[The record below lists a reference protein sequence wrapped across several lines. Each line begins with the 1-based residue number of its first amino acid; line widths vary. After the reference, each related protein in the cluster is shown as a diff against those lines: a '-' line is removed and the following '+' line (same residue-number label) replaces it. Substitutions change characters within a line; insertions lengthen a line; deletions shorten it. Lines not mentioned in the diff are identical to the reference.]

1 MSNKKIYKGL
11 NKRRR
16 FHPRKYITIIL
27 CMALIIGYGYKK
39 IKLDEVFKNIDISK
53 NVSSLVNKLYFWQD
67 PASEIFNLASTST
80 QKIDNSSQ
88 KDVTDKSNE
97 EKSQKSSTAD
107 NSSTNTEVA
116 VVDGIDVYLI
126 QVGSFDNNKDL
137 NKITAR
143 LKENKIPN
151 SSIKIDGAN
160 KVQAYISFNE
170 DDVRN
175 NLEKTKKIVDDA
187 FLTKLEIPVL
197 SLEYTEEYSYIK
209 NIADNL
215 NSLLKNYEEESNYLN
230 KNKDNLDSGEYKII
244 LTKRENILDKL
255 ENEVNKINYKELDS
269 FKTDLLSYT
278 SQIRD
283 NISKY
288 GDKID
293 TKNEYK
299 YETLLISSI
308 QMYYEFINEIKAA

>member
-88 KDVTDKSNE
+88 KNVTDKSNE

-209 NIADNL
+209 DIADNL

-244 LTKRENILDKL
+244 LTKRENILEKL

-269 FKTDLLSYT
+269 FKTNLLSYT

>member
-88 KDVTDKSNE
+88 KNVTDKSNE

-137 NKITAR
+137 NKITAK

-170 DDVRN
+170 EDVRN

-209 NIADNL
+209 DIADNL

-230 KNKDNLDSGEYKII
+230 KNKDNLDSGEYKKI

-269 FKTDLLSYT
+269 FKTNLLSYT

>member
-137 NKITAR
+137 NKITAK

-209 NIADNL
+209 DIADNL

-230 KNKDNLDSGEYKII
+230 KNKDNLDSGEYKKI

-269 FKTDLLSYT
+269 FKTNLLSYT

>member
-88 KDVTDKSNE
+88 KNVTDKSNE

-137 NKITAR
+137 NKITAK

-209 NIADNL
+209 DIADNL

-230 KNKDNLDSGEYKII
+230 KNKDNLDSGEYKKI

-269 FKTDLLSYT
+269 FKTNLLSYT

-288 GDKID
+288 VDKID

>member
-88 KDVTDKSNE
+88 KNVTDKSNE

-175 NLEKTKKIVDDA
+175 NLEKTKKIVDDS

-209 NIADNL
+209 DIADNL

-269 FKTDLLSYT
+269 FKTNLLSYT

>member
-88 KDVTDKSNE
+88 KNVTDKSNE

-170 DDVRN
+170 DYVRN

-209 NIADNL
+209 DIADNL

-269 FKTDLLSYT
+269 FKTNLLSYT

>member
-88 KDVTDKSNE
+88 KNVTDKSNE

-116 VVDGIDVYLI
+116 VVDGIDIYLI

-209 NIADNL
+209 DIADNL

-269 FKTDLLSYT
+269 FKTNLLSYT

>member
-88 KDVTDKSNE
+88 KNVTDKSNE

-137 NKITAR
+137 NKITAK

-209 NIADNL
+209 DIADNL

-230 KNKDNLDSGEYKII
+230 KNKDNLDSEEYKII

-269 FKTDLLSYT
+269 FKTNLLSYT
-278 SQIRD
+278 TQIRD

-288 GDKID
+288 VDKID

>member
-88 KDVTDKSNE
+88 KNVTDKSNE

-209 NIADNL
+209 DIADNL

-230 KNKDNLDSGEYKII
+230 KNKDNLDSGEYKKI

>member
-88 KDVTDKSNE
+88 KNVTDKSNE

-107 NSSTNTEVA
+107 NSSINTEVA

-126 QVGSFDNNKDL
+126 QVGSFDNNKYL
-137 NKITAR
+137 NKITAK

-170 DDVRN
+170 DDERN

-209 NIADNL
+209 DIADNL

-230 KNKDNLDSGEYKII
+230 KNKDNLDSGEYKKI

-269 FKTDLLSYT
+269 FKTNLLSYT

>member
-88 KDVTDKSNE
+88 KNISNE
-97 EKSQKSSTAD
+97 SNKEKSKENSTA
-107 NSSTNTEVA
+107 NTEVA

-137 NKITAR
+137 NKITAK

-209 NIADNL
+209 DIADNL

-230 KNKDNLDSGEYKII
+230 KNKDNLDSGEYKKI

-269 FKTDLLSYT
+269 FKTNLLSYT

>member
-88 KDVTDKSNE
+88 KNVTDKSNE

-137 NKITAR
+137 NKITAK

-209 NIADNL
+209 DIADNL

-230 KNKDNLDSGEYKII
+230 KNKDNLDSGEYKKI

-269 FKTDLLSYT
+269 FKTNLLSYT

-288 GDKID
+288 
-293 TKNEYK
+293 
-299 YETLLISSI
+299 
-308 QMYYEFINEIKAA
+308 

>member
-88 KDVTDKSNE
+88 KNVTDKSNE

-137 NKITAR
+137 NKITAK

-209 NIADNL
+209 DIADNL

-230 KNKDNLDSGEYKII
+230 KNKDNLDSGEYKKI

-269 FKTDLLSYT
+269 FKTNLLSYT

-293 TKNEYK
+293 TKNEY
-299 YETLLISSI
+299 
-308 QMYYEFINEIKAA
+308 N